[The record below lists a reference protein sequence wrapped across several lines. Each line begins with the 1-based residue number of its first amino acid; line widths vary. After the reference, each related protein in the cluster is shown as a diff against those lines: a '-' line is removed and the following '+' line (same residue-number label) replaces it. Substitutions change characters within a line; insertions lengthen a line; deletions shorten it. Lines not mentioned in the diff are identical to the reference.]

1 MGTNSPWNWILTV
14 PKAIK
19 MMQVRPVITNFK
31 MTELTVLFLHGA
43 LSPIYKSSSPL
54 VVSGGE
60 LVFGQE
66 SILSGC
72 CLLKESQLF
81 FPPTWPLYWLSRGKQ
96 PDPIFGHVR
105 MLSPTDAAEA
115 VQSLRESLVP
125 WHWSLK
131 GALKG
136 HHEEA
141 IPQFEGQRLHLQ
153 THSPRWSWW
162 GLCCLLC
169 PCPPGGWGRPA
180 LQGFRAL
187 FIVTTKN
194 LVRISFLIVALPIS
208 DHGGHHEI
216 KQFCKASG
224 TWTWP
229 VLIVL
234 SWCMR
239 CQNCDANEQL
249 VTAHTKKWTALLS
262 R

>member
-1 MGTNSPWNWILTV
+1 MEPFPPSI
-14 PKAIK
+14 KA
-19 MMQVRPVITNFK
+19 
-31 MTELTVLFLHGA
+31 LAHW
-43 LSPIYKSSSPL
+43 LS
-54 VVSGGE
+54 VGEE

-72 CLLKESQLF
+72 CLPKESQLF
-81 FPPTWPLYWLSRGKQ
+81 FPPTWLLYWLSRGKQ
-96 PDPIFGHVR
+96 PDPTFGHVR

-153 THSPRWSWW
+153 THSPWWSWW

-194 LVRISFLIVALPIS
+194 LVRISFLDCGTAYLWSWWTSWDQAVLQKFWNLDLACPHCIILVYGVSKLWCQQAARHSSRQKSGLLCFP
-208 DHGGHHEI
+208 GRGECL
-216 KQFCKASG
+216 KQLLCR
-224 TWTWP
+224 
-229 VLIVL
+229 L
-234 SWCMR
+234 SKSLWVWVFLGDC
-239 CQNCDANEQL
+239 
-249 VTAHTKKWTALLS
+249 
-262 R
+262 